1 MFLSII
7 RLHRRKV
14 QLSIY
19 VTVTRVTTIGKSE
32 VSSCKSVHGVRA
44 LGVALVFIEQE
55 IIHTKSTQNI
65 SMNGVE
71 IIYYLAIGL
80 TELKMIY

>member
-1 MFLSII
+1 MQV
-7 RLHRRKV
+7 R
-14 QLSIY
+14 
-19 VTVTRVTTIGKSE
+19 
-32 VSSCKSVHGVRA
+32 GVRA
-44 LGVALVFIEQE
+44 LGLALVFIEQE

-80 TELKMIY
+80 IELKMILN